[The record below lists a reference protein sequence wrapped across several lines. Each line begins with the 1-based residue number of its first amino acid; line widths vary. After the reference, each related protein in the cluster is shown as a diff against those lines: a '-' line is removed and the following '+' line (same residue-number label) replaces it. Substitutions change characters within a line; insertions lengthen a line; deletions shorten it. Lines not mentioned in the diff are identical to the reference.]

1 MAPSFINVDNNDDV
15 PSQQDSRFNAAKNLA
30 KKKHRNKW
38 VQDKNISRKSYNCL
52 IREIYNKFLLQ
63 NGVSYKRVYDCFL
76 VLKHLL
82 VESHFKDKRITYNY
96 LLFIFTFVTTDKLNR
111 TGFNA

>member
-1 MAPSFINVDNNDDV
+1 MYLRNRTAVLTQQITSQKTSLQVD
-15 PSQQDSRFNAAKNLA
+15 
-30 KKKHRNKW
+30 W
-38 VQDKNISRKSYNCL
+38 IQDKNISRKSYNCL

-63 NGVSYKRVYDCFL
+63 SGVSYKRVYDCFL

-82 VESHFKDKRITYNY
+82 VESHFKDKRITYY
-96 LLFIFTFVTTDKLNR
+96 LLFIFTFVTSDKLNR